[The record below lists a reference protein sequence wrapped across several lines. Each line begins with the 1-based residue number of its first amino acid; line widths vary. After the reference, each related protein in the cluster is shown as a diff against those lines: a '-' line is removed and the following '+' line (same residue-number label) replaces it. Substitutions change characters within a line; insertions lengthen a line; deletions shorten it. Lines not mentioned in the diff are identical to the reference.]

1 MASLIKARL
10 INYGSHIMESVIM
23 AKVVWQ
29 MKLIPWN
36 GMKQFT
42 E

>member
-23 AKVVWQ
+23 ANETDSLEWHEA
-29 MKLIPWN
+29 IY
-36 GMKQFT
+36 
-42 E
+42 